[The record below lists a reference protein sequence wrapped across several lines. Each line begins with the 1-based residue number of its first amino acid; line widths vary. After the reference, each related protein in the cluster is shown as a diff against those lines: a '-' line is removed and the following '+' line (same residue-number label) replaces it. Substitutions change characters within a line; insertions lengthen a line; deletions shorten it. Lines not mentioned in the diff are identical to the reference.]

1 MASGNQN
8 RPQGQGQG
16 QGQGRHNGGS
26 FENVREQ
33 AQNIGQRLQER
44 ADEMGDQLH
53 QHADRA
59 REQLAHGHRRVEGMV
74 ARNPAS
80 SVLVGFGIGFGIGLA
95 LTALLTQSEETWADR
110 YLPDSLRGLPRRFQ
124 DLADSGRDI
133 AEHLADSGRDVADR
147 VSNRIPRR
155 FRG

>member
-16 QGQGRHNGGS
+16 QGRHNGGT

-33 AQNIGQRLQER
+33 AQNIGQRLQEK
-44 ADEMGDQLH
+44 AGEVGDQLH
-53 QHADRA
+53 EHADRA
-59 REQLAHGHRRVEGMV
+59 REQLAHGHRRAEGMV
-74 ARNPAS
+74 ARNPTS

-95 LTALLTQSEETWADR
+95 LTALLAQPEETWADR
-110 YLPDSLRGLPRRFQ
+110 YLPDSLRGLPRKFH

-147 VSNRIPRR
+147 VSSRIPRR